1 MGDETGTTGSGCAAM
16 ELGRLIEGTG
26 VRAAGA
32 SAGVVVR
39 GVTEDSRRVTPGDLF
54 VARPGTRADGRAFI
68 ADAVARGAAAVLTD
82 RSVEA
87 AGAPSGAA
95 LLVAD
100 DVPLAA
106 ARIAERFHGDPSSR
120 LTLIGITGTHGKTTT
135 THLVQQLLIGAG
147 VPCGQ
152 IGTVFTDDGSG
163 PRESSLTTPAAVE
176 ISAILARMVANGCR
190 AAVMEVSS
198 HALDQRRAAG
208 LRFAAGVF
216 TNLTGDHQDYHG
228 SMDDYAAAK
237 ARLFDALPPNA
248 AAIVNADD
256 PWHERMIRS
265 CAARVVRC
273 REWRM
278 AKEPKGRRAKEERG
292 AAAEVMVLAESASG
306 MRLRISGAWGGI
318 ESLVPL
324 VGRHNAMN
332 VLQAAAAA
340 HAACGAT
347 GESIARSLSTLRP
360 PPGRLEPAHLPGDGV
375 RVFVDYAHTD
385 DALRNALRA
394 VRPLVDAERGERLWV
409 VFGCG
414 GDRDR
419 TKRPRMGAAAAEL
432 ADALVVTSDNPR
444 REQPDAIIA
453 EIMAGIEGGA
463 SGRVLIEP
471 DRRRAIAVAV
481 ERAAEGDWIVVAG
494 KGHETYQL
502 LPDGTGGVRRI
513 DFDDRL
519 VAREELRKR
528 GLRPGA

>member
-1 MGDETGTTGSGCAAM
+1 MM
-16 ELGRLIEGTG
+16 ELGRLIEGMN
-26 VRAAGA
+26 VRAVGV
-32 SAGVVVR
+32 SVGVVVR
-39 GVTEDSRRVTPGDLF
+39 GVTEDSRRVGPGDLF

-68 ADAVARGAAAVLTD
+68 ADAVARGASAVLTD
-82 RSVEA
+82 RGAEA
-87 AGAPSGAA
+87 AWAPGGAA

-106 ARIAERFHGDPSSR
+106 ARIAERFHGDPSTR
-120 LTLIGITGTHGKTTT
+120 LTLIGVTGTNGKTTVA
-135 THLVQQLLIGAG
+135 HLVQQLLIGAG
-147 VPCGQ
+147 VPCGL

-163 PRESSLTTPAAVE
+163 PCESSLTTPEAVE
-176 ISAILARMVANGCR
+176 VSATLARMVSNGCR

-198 HALDQRRAAG
+198 HALDQRRVAG

-216 TNLTGDHQDYHG
+216 SNLTGDHQDYHG
-228 SMDDYAAAK
+228 SMDNYAAAK
-237 ARLFDALPPNA
+237 ARLFESLPPNA

-265 CAARVVRC
+265 CAAGVVRC
-273 REWRM
+273 REWNM
-278 AKEPKGRRAKEERG
+278 ANAPKGQRAKEDRG
-292 AAAEVMVLAESASG
+292 AAAEVMVLAASASG
-306 MRLRISGAWGGI
+306 MRLRLGGGWGEVEGSVGLI
-318 ESLVPL
+318 
-324 VGRHNAMN
+324 GRHNAMN
-332 VLQAAAAA
+332 ALQAAAAA
-340 HAACGAT
+340 HAACGVS

-375 RVFVDYAHTD
+375 RVLVDYAHTD

-394 VRPLVDAERGERLWV
+394 VRPLVDAARGERLWV

-432 ADALVVTSDNPR
+432 ADAVVVTSDNPR

-453 EIMAGIEGGA
+453 EIMDGIEGGA
-463 SGRVLIEP
+463 SDRVLVEP
-471 DRRRAIAVAV
+471 DRRRAIAYAV
-481 ERAAEGDWIVVAG
+481 ERAGDGDWIVIAG

-502 LPDGTGGVRRI
+502 LPDGSGGVRRI

-528 GLRPGA
+528 GLKLGA

>member
-1 MGDETGTTGSGCAAM
+1 MDLA
-16 ELGRLIEGTG
+16 RLIEGTG
-26 VRAAGA
+26 IRASGA
-32 SAGVVVR
+32 CAGVVIR
-39 GVTEDSRRVTPGDLF
+39 GVTEDSRRAGPGDLF
-54 VARPGTRADGRAFI
+54 IARPGTVADGRAFI
-68 ADAVARGAAAVLTD
+68 DDAVARGAAAVLTD
-82 RSVEA
+82 RSVETI
-87 AGAPSGAA
+87 GAPGGAV

-100 DVPLAA
+100 DVPTAA
-106 ARIAERFHGDPSSR
+106 ARLAERFHGDPSTR
-120 LTLIGITGTHGKTTT
+120 LTLIGITGTNGKTTT
-135 THLVQQLLIGAG
+135 AHLVQQLLIGAG
-147 VPCGQ
+147 VPCGL

-176 ISAILARMVANGCR
+176 ISATLARMVANGCR

-208 LRFAAGVF
+208 LRFAAAVF

-228 SMDDYAAAK
+228 SMDNYAAAK

-265 CAARVVRC
+265 CAAGVVRC
-273 REWRM
+273 REWKM
-278 AKEPKGRRAKEERG
+278 AEEAEGRRVKEERG
-292 AAAEVMVLAESASG
+292 AAAEVMVLAASPTG

-332 VLQAAAAA
+332 VLQAVAAA
-340 HAACGAT
+340 HAACAISA
-347 GESIARSLSTLRP
+347 ESIARSLSTLRP
-360 PPGRLEPAHLPGDGV
+360 PPGRLEPAHRHDDGV

-385 DALRNALRA
+385 DALRNTLRA

-432 ADALVVTSDNPR
+432 ADAIVVTSDNPR
-444 REQPDAIIA
+444 RERPEAIIA

-463 SGRVLIEP
+463 SDRVLVEP
-471 DRRRAIAVAV
+471 DRSRAIALAV
-481 ERAAEGDWIVVAG
+481 DRAATGDWIVIAG

-513 DFDDRL
+513 DFDDLR
-519 VAREELRKR
+519 VAREALERRKAGGER
-528 GLRPGA
+528 AA